1 MTIYVNF
8 NRELI
13 IDGFG
18 SKVQFV
24 NKLLSLLFNCQVK
37 YRKAILANDDTR
49 YFFLFQTPM
58 RLFVALTWWTQW
70 FGLGYRYRDMSR
82 PFPIPRWVLFNKEFA
97 PILFMLVELLW
108 FDTMGKVLLD
118 KHCK

>member
-1 MTIYVNF
+1 MMA
-8 NRELI
+8 L
-13 IDGFG
+13 
-18 SKVQFV
+18 
-24 NKLLSLLFNCQVK
+24 NKMFK
-37 YRKAILANDDTR
+37 I
-49 YFFLFQTPM
+49 QTPM